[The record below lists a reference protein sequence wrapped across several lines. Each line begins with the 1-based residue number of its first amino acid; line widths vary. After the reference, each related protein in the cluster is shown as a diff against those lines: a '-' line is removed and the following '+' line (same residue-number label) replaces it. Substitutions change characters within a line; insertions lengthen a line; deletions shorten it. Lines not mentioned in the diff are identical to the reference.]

1 MHIIQ
6 FFSDISVSK
15 GNLLETLPK
24 WGSIFT
30 VEADITVT
38 KLPSSN
44 WANIF
49 HFTINKNIGNNGDR
63 IPVVLANK
71 DKYFYIS
78 TDLNGKVDKGT
89 LKFNY
94 DIGKKYHLKIEQFQ
108 KDDKVMYQVMI
119 NGKTEYSAE
128 NTDPKD
134 FENVKVFAS
143 DPWHDAFTSE
153 YGILEN
159 FKYSWPEGKQITEN
173 ILKMDFRELK
183 TKGDTTIRSPCTH
196 FCL

>member
-1 MHIIQ
+1 M
-6 FFSDISVSK
+6 
-15 GNLLETLPK
+15 LETLPK
-24 WGSIFT
+24 WGRLYT
-30 VEADITVT
+30 VEADITVN
-38 KLPSSN
+38 KLPSASAV

-49 HFTINKNIGNNGDR
+49 HFTINKNIGTNGDR
-63 IPVVLANK
+63 IPLVLVNK

-108 KDDKVMYQVMI
+108 KDGKIMYQVMI

-143 DPWHDAFTSE
+143 DPWFTSFTSE

-159 FKYSWPEGKQITEN
+159 FKYSRPVEGKQIT
-173 ILKMDFRELK
+173 
-183 TKGDTTIRSPCTH
+183 
-196 FCL
+196 

>member
-1 MHIIQ
+1 M
-6 FFSDISVSK
+6 
-15 GNLLETLPK
+15 LETLPK
-24 WGSIFT
+24 WGRLYT
-30 VEADITVT
+30 VEADITVN
-38 KLPSSN
+38 KLPSASAV

-49 HFTINKNIGNNGDR
+49 HFTINKNIGTNGDR
-63 IPVVLANK
+63 IPLVLVNK

-89 LKFNY
+89 FKFNFDMY
-94 DIGKKYHLKIEQFQ
+94 KKYHLKIEQFQ
-108 KDDKVMYQVMI
+108 KDGKIMYQVMI

-153 YGILEN
+153 YGKLEN
-159 FKYSWPEGKQITEN
+159 FKYSRPVEGKQITEN
-173 ILKMDFRELK
+173 ILKMDFREFK
-183 TKGDTTIRSPCTH
+183 TKLRFKIVQSVPG
-196 FCL
+196 

>member
-1 MHIIQ
+1 MTVSQ
-6 FFSDISVSK
+6 VMTVSK
-15 GNLLETLPK
+15 GKLLETLPK
-24 WGSIFT
+24 WGRLYT
-30 VEADITVT
+30 VEADITVN
-38 KLPSSN
+38 KLPSASAV

-49 HFTINKNIGNNGDR
+49 HFTINKNIGTNGDR
-63 IPVVLANK
+63 IPLVLVNK

-89 LKFNY
+89 FKFNFDMY
-94 DIGKKYHLKIEQFQ
+94 KKYHLKIEQFQ
-108 KDDKVMYQVMI
+108 KDGKIMYQVMI

-159 FKYSWPEGKQITEN
+159 FKYSRPVEGKQITEN
-173 ILKMDFRELK
+173 ILKMDFREFK
-183 TKGDTTIRSPCTH
+183 TKLRFKIVQSVPG
-196 FCL
+196 